1 MGSRF
6 FARVSGACSILFPGR
21 NAAMASSW
29 AAKLIQY
36 GGKNWGAPTL
46 PDSMGDSFDEGAQ
59 GPATIEDVDPDLYL

>member
-1 MGSRF
+1 
-6 FARVSGACSILFPGR
+6 
-21 NAAMASSW
+21 MASSW

-59 GPATIEDVDPDLYL
+59 GPATIEDVDPDLYLQLLFKVVHVVNEKTLEYAADMTC